1 MTLSSNWSFAI
12 AELLNLGG
20 LENKNGEIFA
30 SEDYCQSEVN
40 TQQGSLGQSTLTR
53 DLATDPP
60 ELACSNQALNI
71 ASLAQSALSC
81 VTATALSVHASAK
94 APAESLKPSAP

>member
-30 SEDYCQSEVN
+30 SEDYC
-40 TQQGSLGQSTLTR
+40 
-53 DLATDPP
+53 
-60 ELACSNQALNI
+60 
-71 ASLAQSALSC
+71 
-81 VTATALSVHASAK
+81 
-94 APAESLKPSAP
+94 